1 MGMFYKI
8 AIKLRQ
14 MRIVQKLSVGYILL
28 ICLPFALFGYLFYRQ
43 MFDNLLD
50 QYMAGRQQLMEQ
62 AYGNLEIE
70 LSKIESNYSLF
81 QNNANLT
88 DYLNGAYET
97 DWEMVYN
104 YRKEIGPTFSFLLSG
119 NPVVKEIKIYKRN
132 ESVLELAPDIMDFHA
147 FDDPHYA
154 EAILALPPNQG
165 LWTYAVLENGSLPII
180 TYTHKLY
187 NDSYSRDLGLL
198 QITMNEGLYDRF
210 FQTLQTEDEV
220 WSMVSDGNRQ
230 VVYKQRPLVWNDE
243 EMTSI
248 LKGLR
253 NSGVQSYYV
262 DDHKYL
268 LNAVYVKKLGLT
280 MMEISKVGPVLD
292 LRAKQTST
300 IIAGLISLGVL
311 SLFYF
316 AVATSFTSRIIKLSR
331 HMKRVD
337 DPRLALYPGTP
348 GTDEVGFLIMSY
360 NKMIARMDMLGQTVH
375 RVELMKKEAEIKMMQ
390 AQIKPHFLYNTLET
404 MRMMALMKNDQEL
417 AEVAFTLG
425 NLLRYSLTKDKDEST
440 LFDEIENVRNYI
452 AIHQVRMG
460 ERLHFELEIHGNALD
475 LSCPRFIL
483 QPIVENSILHG
494 LGKIRGKGV
503 INLTIEE
510 MPDFVLIRISDNGA
524 GISPGKLAQIHS
536 ILDGTTVQ
544 REMTSSGGIGLLNVN
559 ERIKAFYGGASG
571 LTIESEEGKKT
582 LFIMRLD
589 KRKEEL

>member
-1 MGMFYKI
+1 MKI
-8 AIKLRQ
+8 RQ
-14 MRIVQKLSVGYILL
+14 MRIVQKLIVGYFLL

-43 MFDNLLD
+43 MIDNLLD
-50 QYMAGRQQLMEQ
+50 QYLAGRQQLMEQ
-62 AYGNLEIE
+62 VYGNLEIE

-88 DYLNGAYET
+88 DYLNGTYEA

-104 YRKEIGPTFSFLLSG
+104 YRKEIGPTFSFVLSG
-119 NPVVKEIKIYKRN
+119 NPVVKEIRIFKRN
-132 ESVLELAPDIMDFHA
+132 ESVLELPPDIMDFRA
-147 FDDPHYA
+147 FDDPRHA
-154 EAILALPPNQG
+154 EAILALPPNRG
-165 LWTYAVLENGSLPII
+165 LWTYDVGKNGDLPII
-180 TYTHKLY
+180 SYTHKLY

-198 QITMNEGLYDRF
+198 QITVNEELIDRF

-220 WSMVSDGNRQ
+220 WSMVSDSNQQ
-230 VVYKQRPLVWNDE
+230 VVYSQRPLVWSDE

-268 LNAVYVKKLGLT
+268 LNATHVQKLGLT
-280 MMEISKVGPVLD
+280 MMEISKVGPILD
-292 LRAKQTST
+292 LRAKQAST
-300 IIAGLISLGVL
+300 IIVGLISLGVL

-316 AVATSFTSRIIKLSR
+316 AVATSITSRILKLSR

-337 DPRLALYPGTP
+337 DPRLALYPGAP

-360 NKMIARMDMLGQTVH
+360 NKMIYRMDMLGQTVH
-375 RVELMKKEAEIKMMQ
+375 RVELMKKEAEIKMLQ

-440 LFDEIENVRNYI
+440 LFDEMENVRNYI
-452 AIHQVRMG
+452 AIHKVRMG

-475 LSCPRFIL
+475 LTCPRFIL

-503 INLTIEE
+503 INLTINE
-510 MPDFVLIRISDNGA
+510 MPDFVIIRISDNGA
-524 GISPGKLAQIHS
+524 GISQEKLSQIRS
-536 ILDGTTVQ
+536 ILDGVNSQ
-544 REMTSSGGIGLLNVN
+544 EEISSSGGIGLLNVN
-559 ERIKAFYGGASG
+559 ERIKAFYGGSSG
-571 LTIESEEGKKT
+571 ITIESEGGKKT
-582 LFIMRLD
+582 IFIMRLD
-589 KRKEEL
+589 KRREVL